1 MKSFEVVNVLDCAKS
16 FDWDILGGQFTQ
28 RAFFVD
34 TDGIDLNVVGF
45 WLNECL
51 VVNFWPNM
59 F

>member
-1 MKSFEVVNVLDCAKS
+1 MKNFEVVNGLDYAKS
-16 FDWDILGGQFTQ
+16 FDWDILGGQYTQ
-28 RAFFVD
+28 RAFFFY

-51 VVNFWPNM
+51 VVIFWPNM